1 MWGNN
6 VFKKALYTLTTS
18 LLLTTQDYAIN
29 LNAESYYIVEQDTGS
44 VVLEKNADLQM
55 GPASLTK
62 MMTAYL
68 LFEAIERGDLTLE
81 TMMPISEKAW
91 RTGGSKMFLE
101 VGKTV
106 KTEDLIKGILVSS
119 GNDAC
124 IVAAEF
130 LSGTED
136 AFAMAMTD
144 KAVELGMLN
153 TTFKNASGWPHPEQV
168 STAKDMATLGRAIIK
183 NFPQYHQYFSIPRFT
198 YSDISQPNRN
208 GLLRRN
214 VGVDGLKTGHIEDAG
229 YHLVASAERNGI
241 RLISAVMGTDSSRSR
256 EDETLT
262 GLSYAFRTNSMIE
275 AVQKGQV
282 IDSTAEVWMGEKET
296 VKLKAA
302 QGYNMYVSN
311 RDKNN
316 LKAEATFNTPVQ
328 APVELDQRIGTLTVT
343 HPTTGEQH
351 EIALLAAEAI
361 PEKGFMGKLG
371 GYILHGLGL

>member
-1 MWGNN
+1 M
-6 VFKKALYTLTTS
+6 FKKALYTLTTS
-18 LLLTTQDYAIN
+18 LLLTTQAYAIN

-91 RTGGSKMFLE
+91 RKGGSKMFLE

-316 LKAEATFNTPVQ
+316 LKAEATFNTPIQ

>member
-1 MWGNN
+1 M
-6 VFKKALYTLTTS
+6 FKKALYTLTTS
-18 LLLTTQDYAIN
+18 LLLTTQAYAIN

-44 VVLEKNADLQM
+44 IVLEKNADLQM

-91 RTGGSKMFLE
+91 RKGGSKMFLE

>member
-18 LLLTTQDYAIN
+18 LLLTTQAYAIN

-91 RTGGSKMFLE
+91 RKGGSKMFLE

>member
-18 LLLTTQDYAIN
+18 LLLTTQAYAIN

-91 RTGGSKMFLE
+91 RKGGSKMFLE

-183 NFPQYHQYFSIPRFT
+183 NFPQYHQYFNIPRFT